1 MAGPGLDP
9 RALVR
14 PAAAYT
20 VVVPARHRE
29 RITSVR
35 HGARPTAVQTTT
47 VYVRRRLLVAA
58 HILGGR
64 VRDGDSVREV
74 PACLSL
80 FHIGDDGLLTFVRKL
95 DIDVGEKNMF
105 WMGIIDL

>member
-1 MAGPGLDP
+1 MATLTALHPAPGTRLRMAGPGLDP

-35 HGARPTAVQTTT
+35 HGARPTAVFVELNRSRIQATA
-47 VYVRRRLLVAA
+47 VR
-58 HILGGR
+58 
-64 VRDGDSVREV
+64 
-74 PACLSL
+74 
-80 FHIGDDGLLTFVRKL
+80 
-95 DIDVGEKNMF
+95 
-105 WMGIIDL
+105 